1 MLYNEKHYTL
11 ITGGSSG
18 IGRALAFEC
27 AARKMNLLL
36 VALPGKELAL
46 TGKAIMKKHQV
57 TVHTFETDLRK
68 PESPEQV
75 YKWCRENH
83 FRVNMLINNA
93 GVAGTSVF
101 EESSIEY
108 NDDRIQLN
116 IRALVTLSHLFIP
129 HMKTL
134 PEAFILNVA
143 SLSAF
148 YAIPYKSIYS
158 ASKAFVVSFSKSIR
172 EELRNTPVQV
182 SVVCPNG
189 VGTNQ
194 GTHTRIK
201 AHGYKGRVTQISPE
215 NLARLSIK
223 ETLKG
228 KRVIIPGRINRGLF
242 ILGNLIPG
250 SIKQRLLAR
259 EFRKELKTRIN
270 GDRKKN
276 LNDIT
281 TKVYSNQSL

>member
-1 MLYNEKHYTL
+1 MQEEEKKYTL

-27 AARKMNLLL
+27 AAKKMNLIL

-68 PESPEQV
+68 PESPEEV
-75 YKWCRENH
+75 YKWCIDHNYKI
-83 FRVNMLINNA
+83 NMLINNA
-93 GVAGTSVF
+93 GVAGTAVF
-101 EESSIEY
+101 EESTIEY
-108 NDDRIQLN
+108 SDDRIQLN
-116 IRALVTLSHLFIP
+116 IRALVALTRLFIP
-129 HMKTL
+129 HMKSF
-134 PEAFILNVA
+134 PKAYILNIA

-158 ASKAFVVSFSKSIR
+158 ASKAFVVSFSKSVR
-172 EELRNTPVQV
+172 EELRNTPVRV

-189 VGTNQ
+189 VRTNH
-194 GTHTRIK
+194 GTHARIN
-201 AHGYKGRVTQISPE
+201 AHGYKGQITQISPE
-215 NLARLSIK
+215 NLARQAIK
-223 ETLKG
+223 EALKG
-228 KRVIIPGRINRGLF
+228 KRVIIPGRINRGLL

-250 SIKQRLLAR
+250 PLKQRILAR

-270 GDRKKN
+270 GERKKN
-276 LNDIT
+276 LNKIT
-281 TKVYSNQSL
+281 TEVFSDQSL